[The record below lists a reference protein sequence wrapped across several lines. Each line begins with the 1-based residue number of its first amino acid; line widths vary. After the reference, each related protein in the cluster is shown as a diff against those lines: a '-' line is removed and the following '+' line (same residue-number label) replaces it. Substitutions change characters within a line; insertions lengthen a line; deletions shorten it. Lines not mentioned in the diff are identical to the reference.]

1 MKEENKLR
9 REEGQAEADRTP
21 EVHSFDNLAMALS
34 QGTFTRGQ
42 ALKYMGVAL
51 LGGLGAM
58 AGIGVF
64 TSDADAKR
72 RRKKKRGAG
81 TSSQSSS
88 PASPQSPPGLPP
100 SPPGSPP
107 SPPPSGLCPAGTPS
121 MTACGSTSGCQ
132 CLYLNGNPN
141 GTLVCAAG
149 QGQGGTLC
157 ATNGTPLPGVSCPTG
172 QVCAGGGGGNGRCR
186 ASCS

>member
-1 MKEENKLR
+1 MTLKEENKLR
-9 REEGQAEADRTP
+9 REEGRAEADRTP

-34 QGTFTRGQ
+34 QGTFTRSQ

-64 TSDADAKR
+64 TNDADAKR

-81 TSSQSSS
+81 TSSQSSPGGS
-88 PASPQSPPGLPP
+88 PPSPPASPP

-107 SPPPSGLCPAGTPS
+107 PPPVSPPSPPPPALC
-121 MTACGSTSGCQ
+121 
-132 CLYLNGNPN
+132 
-141 GTLVCAAG
+141 
-149 QGQGGTLC
+149 
-157 ATNGTPLPGVSCPTG
+157 
-172 QVCAGGGGGNGRCR
+172 
-186 ASCS
+186 